1 MVAEG
6 LIGGKVAVREVKR
19 YPERTTGVLLSV
31 DDAGIGLTADGSDF
45 VPLRAT
51 IIDNKGE
58 PKVLASEYV
67 YFEVQG
73 PAEIVGGPGNH
84 ANPVKS
90 EFGTATALLR
100 AKTTPGV
107 IVVRA
112 YAEGLKSS
120 EAHLASTAAS
130 LPLAFDAA
138 YAASSKSPSTGSVA
152 IVHGGV
158 SGLPGDVT
166 KLQEEVQ
173 RLRREVTS
181 KEQEIMELRSKLGK

>member
-1 MVAEG
+1 MIVARSG
-6 LIGGKVAVREVKR
+6 
-19 YPERTTGVLLSV
+19 T
-31 DDAGIGLTADGSDF
+31 
-45 VPLRAT
+45 
-51 IIDNKGE
+51 
-58 PKVLASEYV
+58 
-67 YFEVQG
+67 
-73 PAEIVGGPGNH
+73 
-84 ANPVKS
+84 KS
-90 EFGTATALLR
+90 EPSAARPMPASSTER
-100 AKTTPGV
+100 RTPGV

-130 LPLAFDAA
+130 LPLAFDAT

-152 IVHGGV
+152 IVRGGA

-181 KEQEIMELRSKLGK
+181 KEQDIMELRSKVGK